1 MIIPSIDLMDG
12 KAVQLIGGKTMELNA
27 GDPLPIARRFSRV
40 GEIAVID
47 LDRALGQGNND
58 NVISELIQ
66 QSACRVGGGI
76 RDVESALQWLDR
88 GAVRV
93 ILGTAATPKV
103 LQQLPKDRVVA
114 ALDAVN
120 GEVVVDGWRRKTGS
134 RVEERLRELRP
145 YCDQFMVTMVERE
158 GRMQGIDFEQ
168 VQRILAAADG
178 AKITFAGGVTS
189 ADEISELDRLGAD
202 SQVGMALY
210 KGELD
215 LADAFAAPLKHSIS
229 QGLWPTIVCDELGIA
244 LGMCWSDMESLQAAI
259 EQGRGIY
266 HSRSRG
272 LWIKGETS
280 GAVQELIRVDL
291 DCDRDA
297 LRFTVL
303 QADPGF
309 CHLQSRTCWGA
320 DSAIPALSRRLKQR
334 AKSAPKGSYVNRLLS
349 DPDLLQAKLLE
360 EAQELAAANTKT
372 EVAEE
377 CADVLFFAMV
387 AMTRGGVELADV
399 SEVLDKRA
407 LQVSRRPGDAKIKLG
422 TGDAKINPRSM
433 SDGQ

>member
-12 KAVQLIGGKTMELNA
+12 KAVQLIGGKTMELDA
-27 GDPLPIARRFSRV
+27 GEPFPIARRFSRV

-47 LDRALGQGNND
+47 LDRALCQGNNES
-58 NVISELIQ
+58 IIRELIQ
-66 QSACRVGGGI
+66 QTACRVGGGI
-76 RDVESALQWLDR
+76 RDAESALHWLDR

-93 ILGTAATPKV
+93 ILGTAATPEV
-103 LQQLPKDRVVA
+103 LQQLPKGRVVA

-120 GEVVVDGWRRKTGS
+120 GEVVVDGWRRKTGC
-134 RVEERLRELRP
+134 RVEDRMRELRP
-145 YCDQFMVTMVERE
+145 YCDQFMVTLVERE

-168 VQRILAAADG
+168 VERILAAADG
-178 AKITFAGGVTS
+178 AKITFAGGITT
-189 ADEISELDRLGAD
+189 AEEIAELDRLGAD

-215 LADAFAAPLKHSIS
+215 LADAFAAPLKRSIS

-244 LGMCWSDMESLQAAI
+244 LGMCWSDRESLQAAI
-259 EQGRGIY
+259 QQGRGIY

-272 LWIKGETS
+272 LWVKGETS

-297 LRFTVL
+297 LRFTVR

-309 CHLQSRTCWGA
+309 CHLQSRTCWGS
-320 DSAIPALSRRLKQR
+320 DSAIPALSRRLQQR
-334 AKSAPKGSYVNRLLS
+334 AESAPKGSYVDRLLN

-360 EAQELAAANTKT
+360 EAEELAAANTT
-372 EVAEE
+372 AEVAEE

-399 SEVLDKRA
+399 SEVLQKRA
-407 LQVSRRPGDAKIKLG
+407 LKISRRPGDAKVNLVG
-422 TGDAKINPRSM
+422 GNDE
-433 SDGQ
+433 Q